1 MVEFITKA
9 KPPVS
14 GGLFLKIKDKR
25 MMTREKKVGQ
35 ALLIL
40 ALFVMITLILDNR
53 YLAMVVNVLV
63 MVVTVVSGI
72 ILISGDKE
80 Q

>member
-1 MVEFITKA
+1 
-9 KPPVS
+9 
-14 GGLFLKIKDKR
+14 

-40 ALFVMITLILDNR
+40 ALLVMITLILDNR